1 MTFHNSRDYG
11 GGDSYGRRGDSYGRG
26 GDSYGRGGD
35 SYGHRESRGGDSYGH
50 RESRGGDDNYGRV
63 RGDRGR
69 DNHGRRDSR
78 GGDDDYRR
86 GGSERG
92 YDNYDHRRDRSRERY
107 QHHHRDRGNHHN
119 KVDERTFVEK
129 PLSTEID
136 QNLRPLNDDPRV
148 DSEKGVK
155 KVKNPDFKG
164 RNSESFD
171 PRSTLVR
178 PDLRVLVGPKRDELN
193 KPLKHDDVLIVPE
206 FFSSEDDW
214 KIYYDLIEE
223 MRDLQAKNEKGSEW
237 ISWHE
242 NSHLIVK
249 NPKGS
254 KTFQMIQDKIAKY
267 FGIKQESIGT
277 RFNWYRQSDDWKP
290 FHHDS
295 AAFNVSRAANQNI
308 TVGVSFGAT
317 RELAFLNAN
326 NGTKAYF
333 PQTNGMLFSF
343 GRDVNINWKHG
354 INALPE
360 SEQDGKGRI
369 SIILWGKV
377 NNVIE
382 EDNSPPMLTDNT
394 RGNGYSMHR

>member
-1 MTFHNSRDYG
+1 MTYHYSREYG
-11 GGDSYGRRGDSYGRG
+11 RAGGDNYGRDS
-26 GDSYGRGGD
+26 D
-35 SYGHRESRGGDSYGH
+35 SRGGDDRRGDNYGRDSDSRGGDDRRGDNYRRRDSH
-50 RESRGGDDNYGRV
+50 GGDDRRGDNYGRRDSRGGDDNYGRGS
-63 RGDRGR
+63 GDR
-69 DNHGRRDSR
+69 RRH
-78 GGDDDYRR
+78 
-86 GGSERG
+86 
-92 YDNYDHRRDRSRERY
+92 DNYDQRRDRSRERHHHHQ
-107 QHHHRDRGNHHN
+107 QHHRGGHHN
-119 KVDERTFVEK
+119 KVDERSFVEK

-136 QNLRPLNDDPRV
+136 ENLRLLNDDPRV
-148 DSEKGVK
+148 DAEKGLK

-178 PDLRVLVGPKRDELN
+178 PDLRVIVGPKRDELN

-214 KIYYDLIEE
+214 KLYYDLVEE
-223 MRDLQAKNEKGSEW
+223 MRELQAKNEKGSEW

-249 NPKGS
+249 NPQGS
-254 KTFQMIQDKIAKY
+254 KTFKMIQDKIAKY

-277 RFNWYRQSDDWKP
+277 RFNWYRTSDDWKP

-295 AAFNVSRAANQNI
+295 AAFNASRAANQNI

-317 RELAFLNAN
+317 RELAFLNAH

-382 EDNSPPMLTDNT
+382 EENSPPMLTDNT
-394 RGNGYSMHR
+394 RGMGYSMHR